1 MTKNEKWQSLD
12 GVWDFAFTEKG
23 LEELDI
29 KNINFDTAS
38 SVPGCFDTLPE
49 YYNFRGTGIYRRTVV
64 CGGLVRLFSGGVTLR
79 GTVYFDGA
87 LIGNLEHPLT
97 PEEMIFDAGER
108 KEHTLIIA
116 VENIFHEENSSMF
129 HQYYDYY
136 GFGGICREV
145 TLEELP
151 SCYMERISVIPLSY
165 ETGEVKVTVYFGGLL
180 PENGVISIQFDTEE
194 KEEKFSFSGEKF
206 ETVRKVPCHKVWSPE
221 TPFMHNVKIA
231 IDGQEKKI
239 SFGIRVLSWKDGKLS
254 INDKELKLIGY
265 NRHDSHPQFGY
276 AVPLTLAA
284 SDLHQIKSQGCNF
297 IRGCHYP
304 QSHGFLEL
312 CDRMGML
319 VWDETLAWGNKEEH
333 LADPL
338 FRQRQKEAARLMVR
352 DSINH
357 PSVIMWGFLNECA
370 SHTLPGYEL
379 ISQLRQTILEE
390 DTSRPITFASSRGT
404 QELCLDLVDIVSYN
418 AYPGWYLGINEARP
432 FQLVASTFDEL
443 LAFAEEK
450 GSGNKPFIISEVG
463 CAAII
468 GERNGERWSEDYQSE
483 LLSEVVKYTLNNEK
497 VTGLAIWQFCNSRT
511 YAATSGIIVRPR
523 ALNNKG
529 VVDEYRRPKLAYYTI
544 KNMLKK

>member
-1 MTKNEKWQSLD
+1 MDHCGCVQNLD
-12 GVWDFAFTEKG
+12 GVWDFAFTEKY

-29 KNINFDTAS
+29 NSILFDTAS

-49 YYNFRGTGIYRRTVV
+49 YYNFRGTGVYRKTVL

-79 GTVYFDGA
+79 GAVYFDGT
-87 LIGNLEHPLT
+87 LIGKLEHPLT
-97 PEEMIFDAGER
+97 PEEIIFDAGER
-108 KEHTLIIA
+108 KEHSLVIA
-116 VENIFHEENSSMF
+116 VENIFHEENSSLF

-136 GFGGICREV
+136 GFGGICREI

-165 ETGEVKVTVYFGGLL
+165 ETGEVKLTVYFGGNI
-180 PENGVISIQFDTEE
+180 PAKGEISVQFDTEE
-194 KEEKFSFSGEKF
+194 KENTYSFEGSKF
-206 ETVRKVPCHKVWSPE
+206 ELVKKVPSHRVWSPE
-221 TPFMHNVKIA
+221 SPAMHKVKVA
-231 IDGQEKKI
+231 VPGQKKEI
-239 SFGIRVLSWKDGKLS
+239 SFGIRILSWNDRKLC
-254 INDKELKLIGY
+254 INGKELKLIGY

-284 SDLHQIKSQGCNF
+284 SDLHLIQKQGCNF

-304 QSHGFLEL
+304 QSEKFLEL

-319 VWDETLAWGNKEEH
+319 VWDETLAWGNKEDH
-333 LADPL
+333 LADPD
-338 FRQRQKEAARLMVR
+338 FRKKQNECARLMVR
-352 DSINH
+352 ASINH

-370 SHTLPGYEL
+370 SDTVAGYEL
-379 ISQLRQTILEE
+379 IAQLRQTILAE

-404 QELCLDLVDIVSYN
+404 KELCLDLVDIVSYN
-418 AYPGWYLGINEARP
+418 SYPGWYLGINEPRP
-432 FQLVASTFDEL
+432 FHLVAETFDEL

-463 CAAII
+463 AAAII
-468 GERNGERWSEDYQSE
+468 GERNGERWSEDYQSD
-483 LLSEVVKYTLNNEK
+483 LLAEVLKYTLENDR
-497 VTGLAIWQFCNSRT
+497 VTGLAIWQFSNSRT
-511 YAATSGIIVRPR
+511 YAATSGIIVRPH
-523 ALNNKG
+523 AMNNKG